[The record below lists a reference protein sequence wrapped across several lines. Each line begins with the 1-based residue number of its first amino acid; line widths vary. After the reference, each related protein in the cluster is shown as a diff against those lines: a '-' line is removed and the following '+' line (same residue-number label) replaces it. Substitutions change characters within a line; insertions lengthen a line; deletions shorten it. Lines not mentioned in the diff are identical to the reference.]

1 MKQIV
6 QQWEVIWL
14 DLQPDVGAEKN
25 GRRPVLVVSS
35 DLSHGPLGICT
46 VLPITSR
53 KPGRRIYPVEACLP
67 LGSCDLP
74 VESIVMAQQIRTVS
88 KERLQASC
96 GVLKDESIRE
106 NVRKALRLHLS
117 L

>member
-1 MKQIV
+1 MEQNIR
-6 QQWEVIWL
+6 QWEVVWV
-14 DLQPDVGAEKN
+14 DLHPAVGAEQT

-35 DLSHGPLGICT
+35 DRSHGPLGICT

-67 LGSCDLP
+67 VGACDLP
-74 VESIVMAQQIRTVS
+74 AESIIMAQQIRTVS

-96 GVLKDESIRE
+96 GIVLDEGIRDA
-106 NVRKALRLHLS
+106 VRKAMRLHLA